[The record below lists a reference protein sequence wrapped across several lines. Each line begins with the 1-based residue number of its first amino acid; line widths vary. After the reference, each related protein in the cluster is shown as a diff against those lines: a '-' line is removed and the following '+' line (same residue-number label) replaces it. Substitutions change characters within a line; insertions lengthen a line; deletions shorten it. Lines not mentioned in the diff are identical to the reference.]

1 MLDYKIMGMRRT
13 EEGFLVATVHSN
25 RDQQE
30 YEVHNRWG
38 SWIVGD
44 VRRSGGREAAVIAP
58 SLAAALQDYAARG
71 RGIEAAPEKKNPF
84 IAKAKKADNP
94 FIKKAAKSNP
104 LIAKLQ
110 AKGKA

>member
-1 MLDYKIMGMRRT
+1 MLDYTIMGMRRT

-25 RDQQE
+25 RDQQD

-44 VRRSGGREAAVIAP
+44 VNRSGGREAAVIAL
-58 SLAAALQDYAARG
+58 SLAAALQNYASRG
-71 RGIEAAPEKKNPF
+71 KGIEAAPKKENVF
-84 IAKAKKADNP
+84 IKKAKQADNP
-94 FIKKAAKSNP
+94 FIKKAAKTNP